1 MTDKEKVLTHITDRA
16 AISANLAEGFHSTV
30 VPIET
35 ARELKEMCEELAAAL
50 EYHIAQTRPID
61 RSGAALARYQAM
73 KEKAK

>member
-1 MTDKEKVLTHITDRA
+1 MTPITDRA
-16 AISANLAEGFHSTV
+16 AGYVVHVVGPTDYQA